1 MVSPLYSCCWPSA
14 KHHKR
19 STWYGKFGPELL
31 GSEKQRRDIRTSE
44 IEGEYM
50 KAEQLGPAKGT
61 GEEYPGPRHQWLPEC
76 MQNSQSNARD
86 KLQRK

>member
-1 MVSPLYSCCWPSA
+1 
-14 KHHKR
+14 
-19 STWYGKFGPELL
+19 
-31 GSEKQRRDIRTSE
+31 
-44 IEGEYM
+44 M

-86 KLQRK
+86 KLQRKQKKENPVSILKLRELSCLSCSHGIHQSCPAPSKCNRHHDH